1 MPHKSPDSGK
11 QTEDRIRKLLKRRK
25 GFEEKRMFG
34 GLGFLLHGN
43 MCCGVHKGR
52 LILRLGK
59 DVAEEAL
66 KKRHVK
72 PFDITGRPMTGWV
85 MMECRLIGGE
95 ENLKDWVLLAV
106 DFCISLPPK

>member
-1 MPHKSPDSGK
+1 MSQQKTDPG
-11 QTEDRIRKLLKRRK
+11 TETENRVRTLLKRRK

-52 LILRLGK
+52 LILRLGF

-66 KKRHVK
+66 KKKHVK
-72 PFDITGRPMTGWV
+72 PFDITGRPMRGWV
-85 MMECRLIGGE
+85 MIECRLIGGE
-95 ENLKDWVLLAV
+95 ENLRDWVLLAV
-106 DFCISLPPK
+106 DFCKSLPPK